1 MYNSSARQKAAMK
14 SARDEN
20 KEKVDESF
28 PKEQEHWNDKL
39 GRETSIMDNVVKIL
53 LVHHQEDKPT
63 IKS

>member
-1 MYNSSARQKAAMK
+1 MK